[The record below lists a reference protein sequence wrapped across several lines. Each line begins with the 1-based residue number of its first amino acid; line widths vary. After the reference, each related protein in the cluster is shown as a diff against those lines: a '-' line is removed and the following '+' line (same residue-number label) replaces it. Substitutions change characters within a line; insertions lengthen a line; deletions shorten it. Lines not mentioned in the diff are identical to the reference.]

1 MTGSGIRAEVGVT
14 GRSVCRIVEAS
25 TSVDVV
31 SVSRSASST
40 TNEVAVEFTADS
52 EPAAVDATEVFS
64 YDGRSIYRFE
74 RPARPEPACPCN
86 LIECNGYPV
95 RHTEV
100 NAGTVVLTFV
110 AEDIESLR
118 DVITALKDRYDV
130 SLRYL
135 TRSATVSEG
144 SDLVFVDR
152 SVLTER
158 QREVLETAHEMGY
171 FDHPKRANA
180 EEVADTLEINAST
193 FAEHVSAA
201 QSKLLET
208 ILEE

>member
-1 MTGSGIRAEVGVT
+1 M
-14 GRSVCRIVEAS
+14 
-25 TSVDVV
+25 
-31 SVSRSASST
+31 
-40 TNEVAVEFTADS
+40 
-52 EPAAVDATEVFS
+52 
-64 YDGRSIYRFE
+64 
-74 RPARPEPACPCN
+74 
-86 LIECNGYPV
+86 
-95 RHTEV
+95 